1 MSKEIISDIIER
13 YEFANFTINQRIGAK
28 VKEKLPI
35 DMTME
40 QHYIL
45 RYLARTEHST
55 TSELADVMCVA
66 KSTITST
73 ITRLVNKGL
82 ISREPSQEDRR
93 VIYLKIT
100 DEGFRQ
106 FEMIEHEVQN
116 ILLPYLNKVEEEEV
130 YQLIEILEKLVQV
143 LVNEDK

>member
-1 MSKEIISDIIER
+1 MLSDIIAR

-45 RYLARTEHST
+45 RYLARTEYST
-55 TSELADVMCVA
+55 TSELADVMCVT
-66 KSTITST
+66 KSTITSI
-73 ITRLVNKGL
+73 ITKLVNKGL
-82 ISREPSQEDRR
+82 ISREPSLEDRR

-100 DEGFRQ
+100 DEGRHQ
-106 FEMIEHEVQN
+106 FDMIEHEIQK
-116 ILLPYLNKVEEEEV
+116 ILLPYLNKVEEEEA
-130 YQLIEILEKLVQV
+130 YRLIEILEKFVHV
-143 LVNEDK
+143 IVNDEK